1 MRAAEQAVR
10 RLGLLGLL
18 IIAPACPRKQD
29 PPDAGTPPEKIEGT
43 RVGVEIPM
51 PAGWRARVAADQSF
65 QAGPSGMALMRI
77 DREVGAAAALPSP
90 HQLRGRLEEALAPLQ
105 LISVHEESSKGL
117 SLVSFRV
124 APPEDD
130 AAISSED
137 GDEAST
143 DQDATDPERMEPEPG
158 VLAAKV
164 VGRDLYLCA
173 SLPGAGPADVEAI
186 AAACRALTVRAA
198 PVPSSTR

>member
-18 IIAPACPRKQD
+18 IIAPACPRQQD
-29 PPDAGTPPEKIEGT
+29 PPDAGTPPEKLEGT

-77 DREVGAAAALPSP
+77 DREAGAAAALPSP
-90 HQLRGRLEEALAPLQ
+90 RQLRGRMEEALAPLQ
-105 LISVHEESSKGL
+105 LSSVHEESSEGL

-124 APPEDD
+124 APPED
-130 AAISSED
+130 AAPASREGD
-137 GDEAST
+137 DEAASGQEARDP
-143 DQDATDPERMEPEPG
+143 DQMEPEPG

-198 PVPSSTR
+198 PAPSSTR

>member
-1 MRAAEQAVR
+1 MGAAERAVR
-10 RLGLLGLL
+10 CLGLLGLL
-18 IIAPACPRKQD
+18 AVVPACPKQQD
-29 PPDAGTPPEKIEGT
+29 PPDAGAPSHKVEGA

-77 DREVGAAAALPSP
+77 DREPGAASSLPSP
-90 HQLRGRLEEALAPLQ
+90 RQLRRRLQDALAPWVLS
-105 LISVHEESSKGL
+105 SVHEESSEVL
-117 SLVSFRV
+117 SLVAFEV
-124 APPEDD
+124 GPPD
-130 AAISSED
+130 AAPSSAGGMDTSEQR
-137 GDEAST
+137 T
-143 DQDATDPERMEPEPG
+143 DSEIMEPEPG

-186 AAACRALTVRAA
+186 AAACRALTVREAA
-198 PVPSSTR
+198 LPAPRR

>member
-1 MRAAEQAVR
+1 MRTAERAIR

-18 IIAPACPRKQD
+18 IIAPACPKQQD
-29 PPDAGTPPEKIEGT
+29 APDAGTPPEKVEGT

-77 DREVGAAAALPSP
+77 DREAGAADALPSP
-90 HQLRGRLEEALAPLQ
+90 RQLRRRLQDALAPWVLS
-105 LISVHEESSKGL
+105 SVHEESTEVL
-117 SLVSFRV
+117 SLISFEV
-124 APPEDD
+124 GPPDP
-130 AAISSED
+130 AATSAAGGAGAETDGSS
-137 GDEAST
+137 
-143 DQDATDPERMEPEPG
+143 ATEPMEPEPG

-186 AAACRALTVRAA
+186 ASACRALTVRTAA
-198 PVPSSTR
+198 LPAPSR